1 MPKIKMDRDKSLDQ
15 FRGELG
21 ESIVAYELMK
31 RKWTVM
37 ENLGGQ
43 GYDLL
48 AVCDRVQRR
57 IEVKTTDPELK
68 TGKAKN

>member
-31 RKWTVM
+31 RK
-37 ENLGGQ
+37 
-43 GYDLL
+43 
-48 AVCDRVQRR
+48 
-57 IEVKTTDPELK
+57 
-68 TGKAKN
+68 